1 MRELHVWSDSIHIG
15 VFLQRDEGS
24 PIRFRYDNA
33 EGIPISLS
41 LPRTGDTSV
50 IAPKAFLENL
60 LPESQ
65 KARWRMADR
74 LGVDSVDTFD
84 LLAGVDVTGGLVFTP
99 SAEKPS
105 VQGEA
110 RPLDDD
116 ELAAQIIQTRAAGS
130 AWFAR
135 TEHCRFSLAG
145 GQPKFTLANHNG
157 TWLWPNIAI
166 PSTHII
172 KPAVADCSGSDHV
185 ENAVMKLGELCGLQ
199 AAPHGMIEPRTGVS
213 AYIVERFDRKVE
225 NGRVRRLHCE
235 DIAQAMGCMP
245 DGKYDIDAVSCIR
258 FLHRFDPTD
267 GLGYEFVRRLAFNV
281 SSADSDSHG
290 KNYSLMLESDG
301 IRFSPMYDVSA
312 TRTWVGID
320 QDLAMRINDKEFA
333 EWVEPSDWAV
343 LAADS
348 GLDEDKVVAI
358 ARNMAGL
365 VLDHMDEIVSMVPE
379 AQRDA
384 MAKALTKVNESIEP
398 THDAPEL
405 ARSVAAV
412 SNGYGSDAGAVWV
425 SPHTR
430 NGYDVR
436 GYWRSR

>member
-1 MRELHVWSDSIHIG
+1 MIG
-15 VFLQRDEGS
+15 RTFTADPFSRGTIGS
-24 PIRFRYDNA
+24 QGHA
-33 EGIPISLS
+33 
-41 LPRTGDTSV
+41 TAAGDPQD
-50 IAPKAFLENL
+50 AHLRGHEH
-60 LPESQ
+60 
-65 KARWRMADR
+65 
-74 LGVDSVDTFD
+74 
-84 LLAGVDVTGGLVFTP
+84 LAGIVD
-99 SAEKPS
+99 
-105 VQGEA
+105 
-110 RPLDDD
+110 R
-116 ELAAQIIQTRAAGS
+116 
-130 AWFAR
+130 
-135 TEHCRFSLAG
+135 
-145 GQPKFTLANHNG
+145 
-157 TWLWPNIAI
+157 
-166 PSTHII
+166 
-172 KPAVADCSGSDHV
+172 V
-185 ENAVMKLGELCGLQ
+185 EDAVMELGELCGLQ
-199 AAPHGMIEPRTGVS
+199 AAPHGMIEPRAGVS

-225 NGRVRRLHCE
+225 NGRIRRLHCE

-290 KNYSLMLESDG
+290 KNYSLMLEPDG

-312 TRTWVGID
+312 TRTWVGMD

-333 EWVEPSDWAV
+333 EWVEPSDWAA

-348 GLDEDKVVAI
+348 GLDGDKVVAI

-365 VLDHMDEIVSMVPE
+365 VLDHTDEVASMVPE

-384 MAKALTKVNESIEP
+384 MTKALVKVNESIEP

-405 ARSVAAV
+405 ARSVAAT
-412 SNGYGSDAGAVWV
+412 SNGYGSVAGAVWV
-425 SPHTR
+425 RPHTR